1 MRSAAV
7 ADGASDDRLGAL
19 RRELEARIEELGAI
33 LDTAPV
39 GIWVA
44 RDPACAHIEGNR
56 AAKALLD
63 ALRRELPPGASETEP
78 TAPLR
83 VLRDG
88 AALALDDLPLH
99 RTVRTATPIVGEELE
114 LVAGETRRMTLVID
128 AVPLFAPDGTV
139 RGGIATAID
148 VTARKRTEDDLR
160 HASALLGAIV
170 ETASDLVFAKDRLGR
185 LRLANRATLE
195 VIGKPADE
203 VLGRSDLEFHPIPEE
218 ATRIMAF
225 DQAVM
230 ASGAAASAE
239 EHFTGPDGTRVYL
252 STKAPLR
259 NDDGEVIGLVGT
271 AHDITERKR
280 AEDMLVE
287 HRALLELI
295 ARDVSLDECLAAVCA
310 AVARLSPGARACVLA
325 VDAEGRTLVRA
336 VGVALP
342 PAFVA
347 DLCGPVSVAA
357 PGAALASED
366 VGGDERWSREWRERC
381 ALLGIRACHGTPI
394 EGEGRSVGCLI
405 LCFGEARAATAHERR
420 IGVFGAQV
428 AGIAL
433 ARDRTHRA
441 LRDTLAAAERA
452 RSEAEH
458 ANHAKDEFLAMLG
471 HELRNPLAAVRNAVT
486 TASLD
491 AHRRDAALAI
501 AHRQTEQLA
510 WLVDDLLDVARIT
523 QGRIALRREATTLQ
537 AIVARA
543 VETTRDFI
551 EARGHDLVL
560 DLPPRPVA
568 VDGDPG
574 RLEQVVVNLLSN
586 SAKYTDPGGQIT
598 VTVAHDGADAVVRV
612 RDTGIGIAA
621 EMLPHVFDLFAQ
633 SRRGLDRT
641 QGGLGIGLTV
651 VRRLVELHGGRIVV
665 ASPGLGHGAE
675 FLVRLPA
682 LDAPPER
689 TPAAPR
695 RAPAEGVPARVLM
708 VEDNPDAAESLQLL
722 LETLG
727 HRVRVAHHGLAA
739 LEAART
745 SQPDVMLVDIGLPG
759 MDGYEVARRI
769 RQDPAFGTPV
779 LVALTGYGREEDK
792 RAAMAAGF
800 DHHLVKPIDTKRLQQ
815 LLRDAVARPGTDD
828 TA

>member
-1 MRSAAV
+1 V
-7 ADGASDDRLGAL
+7 ADDVADDRLAAL
-19 RRELEARIEELGAI
+19 RRELEARIEELRAI
-33 LDTAPV
+33 FDTAPV

-44 RDPACAHIEGNR
+44 RDPACTHIEGNR
-56 AAKALLD
+56 AANALLD
-63 ALRRELPPGASETEP
+63 AIRRDLAPDTSDAAPASQV
-78 TAPLR
+78 R

-88 AALALDDLPLH
+88 DALALDDLPLH
-99 RTVRTATPIVGEELE
+99 RTVRTATPVVGEELE
-114 LVAGETRRMTLVID
+114 LVVGETQRMTLVVD
-128 AVPLFAPDGTV
+128 AVPLFTPDGGI

-148 VTARKRTEDDLR
+148 VTARKRTEDELR

-170 ETASDLVFAKDRLGR
+170 ETASDMVFAKDRLGR
-185 LRLANRATLE
+185 LRLANRATLD
-195 VIGKPADE
+195 VIGKPAAD
-203 VLGRSDLEFHPIPEE
+203 VLGRSELDFHPVPDE
-218 ATRIMAF
+218 AARIMAF

-239 EHFTGPDGTRVYL
+239 EYFTSPQGTRVYL

-271 AHDITERKR
+271 AHDITERKH

-287 HRALLELI
+287 HRGLLELI
-295 ARDVSLDECLAAVCA
+295 ARDVSLDDCLAAVCA
-310 AVARLSPGARACVLA
+310 AVARLSPSARACVLSID
-325 VDAEGRTLVRA
+325 VDGRTLVRA
-336 VGVALP
+336 VGIELP

-347 DLCGPVSVAA
+347 DLCGPASSVG
-357 PGAALASED
+357 PGDALASED
-366 VGGDERWSREWRERC
+366 VAGDERWSREWRDRC
-381 ALLGIRACHGTPI
+381 AALDVRACHGTPI

-405 LCFGEARAATAHERR
+405 LCLTEPRAATAHERR

-441 LRDTLAAAERA
+441 LRETLAAAERA
-452 RSEAEH
+452 RTEAEH
-458 ANHAKDEFLAMLG
+458 ANRAKDEFLAMLG

-491 AHRRDAALAI
+491 EHRRDAALAI

-523 QGRIALRREATTLQ
+523 QGRIALRRETVTLQ

-551 EARGHDLVL
+551 EARGHALVQDLG
-560 DLPPRPVA
+560 PAPVA

-586 SAKYTDPGGQIT
+586 SAKYTDPGGRIT
-598 VTVAHDGADAVVRV
+598 VTVGHEGAEGVVRV
-612 RDTGIGIAA
+612 TDTGIGIAP
-621 EMLPHVFDLFAQ
+621 EMLPRVFDLFAQ

-651 VRRLVELHGGRIVV
+651 VRRLVELHGGRIV
-665 ASPGLGHGAE
+665 ATSAGLGSGAE
-675 FLVRLPA
+675 FVVRLPA
-682 LDAPPER
+682 LER
-689 TPAAPR
+689 LPQRAPAAPR
-695 RAPAEGVPARVLM
+695 RPSAERVPARVLM

-739 LEAART
+739 LEAARV
-745 SQPDVMLVDIGLPG
+745 SRPDVMLVDIGLPG

-769 RQDPAFGTPV
+769 RRDPAFGTPV
-779 LVALTGYGREEDK
+779 LVALTGYGREEDR
-792 RAAMAAGF
+792 RAALAAGF

-815 LLRDAVARPGTDD
+815 LIGDAVARQGSDGG
-828 TA
+828 A